1 MNRQTSLLR
10 QLNDP
15 TINQSQQAQIRC
27 QLARELEEAGDYE
40 AARSAMGELWQRIG
54 ERPQIEGLDQYTT
67 AEVLLCVGLLT
78 GRLGSAHQVAG
89 AQEIAKDII
98 TEGLRIFESLDLTA
112 KAAEAQIEI
121 AHCYWREGAYDEAR
135 ITLGEAINRLNNEDN
150 GLKALALV
158 RNAVVEKSATR
169 FNDALS
175 ILDEAESLIRTCG
188 SHTLKGNFHNTRA
201 IVLEILGKAEHREDY
216 TDRALIEF
224 AAASFHF
231 EQAGHKRYQ
240 ARVEN
245 NLGFLLS
252 IASRFPEAHKHLDRA
267 RRLFAGLKDKGSVAQ
282 VDDTRARV
290 LLAQGQNT
298 EAEKVV
304 RSVVRALEKG
314 GEQGLLAEALITQGT
329 ALARLGRDSQARFTL
344 QRATEV
350 AHRAGDSE
358 SAGLAALT
366 LIEELG
372 ERLEPDELRG
382 VYELADQ
389 LLAISE
395 YPQTINRLRLAARR
409 VLAAGRVEQKSG
421 EVAEGNQSKFVYKS
435 KVMASVVRAARRI
448 AAGSGPVLIAGEAGT
463 GKRLLASLIHEWG
476 GRKGEFV
483 AINCETL
490 TETLVESELFGHRKD
505 VSDEG
510 VEDQRGAVRRAAG
523 GTLFLDKI
531 EELSSS
537 NQARLLRLIERGE
550 VQSIG
555 ALELERLDVRV
566 IAASNGS
573 LGEEVAQELFRED
586 LFYRL
591 QTFQLEIPPLRERPE
606 DIPVLAEHFIKEA
619 LARYGQRVLFT
630 PEAIE
635 AMRQLPLEGNA
646 RELQSL
652 IERTVMTAPWG
663 TTITRNEVETLVL
676 RQTKTANL
684 ADVWAGCS
692 LSEEV
697 RRYEGTLIKMAL
709 DATEG
714 HVTHAARLLGT
725 THQGLAYILQ
735 GRHKDLLHARK
746 PVRKRRRSIFKK
758 KVV

>member
-1 MNRQTSLLR
+1 
-10 QLNDP
+10 
-15 TINQSQQAQIRC
+15 
-27 QLARELEEAGDYE
+27 
-40 AARSAMGELWQRIG
+40 
-54 ERPQIEGLDQYTT
+54 
-67 AEVLLCVGLLT
+67 
-78 GRLGSAHQVAG
+78 
-89 AQEIAKDII
+89 
-98 TEGLRIFESLDLTA
+98 
-112 KAAEAQIEI
+112 
-121 AHCYWREGAYDEAR
+121 
-135 ITLGEAINRLNNEDN
+135 
-150 GLKALALV
+150 
-158 RNAVVEKSATR
+158 
-169 FNDALS
+169 
-175 ILDEAESLIRTCG
+175 
-188 SHTLKGNFHNTRA
+188 
-201 IVLEILGKAEHREDY
+201 
-216 TDRALIEF
+216 
-224 AAASFHF
+224 
-231 EQAGHKRYQ
+231 
-240 ARVEN
+240 
-245 NLGFLLS
+245 
-252 IASRFPEAHKHLDRA
+252 
-267 RRLFAGLKDKGSVAQ
+267 
-282 VDDTRARV
+282 
-290 LLAQGQNT
+290 
-298 EAEKVV
+298 
-304 RSVVRALEKG
+304 
-314 GEQGLLAEALITQGT
+314 
-329 ALARLGRDSQARFTL
+329 
-344 QRATEV
+344 
-350 AHRAGDSE
+350 
-358 SAGLAALT
+358 
-366 LIEELG
+366 
-372 ERLEPDELRG
+372 
-382 VYELADQ
+382 
-389 LLAISE
+389 
-395 YPQTINRLRLAARR
+395 
-409 VLAAGRVEQKSG
+409 
-421 EVAEGNQSKFVYKS
+421 
-435 KVMASVVRAARRI
+435 MASVVRAARRI

-505 VSDEG
+505 DSDEG

-555 ALELERLDVRV
+555 ALELDRLDVRV

-758 KVV
+758 KIN